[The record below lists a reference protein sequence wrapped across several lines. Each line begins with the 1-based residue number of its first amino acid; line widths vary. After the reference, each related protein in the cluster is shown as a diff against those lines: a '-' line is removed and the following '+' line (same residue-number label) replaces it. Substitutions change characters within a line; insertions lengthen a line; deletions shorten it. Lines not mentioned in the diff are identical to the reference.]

1 LAILAIALDAALA
14 FTLWRLFDSLPELIA
29 IHYNAYGEVDLIAG
43 KSEIYKLPL
52 IGLIILAS
60 NAAMATVA
68 SPHDRVLGR
77 IALGTAALV
86 QLLFCIAAWRIL
98 R

>member
-1 LAILAIALDAALA
+1 
-14 FTLWRLFDSLPELIA
+14 
-29 IHYNAYGEVDLIAG
+29 
-43 KSEIYKLPL
+43 
-52 IGLIILAS
+52 
-60 NAAMATVA
+60 
-68 SPHDRVLGR
+68 VLGR